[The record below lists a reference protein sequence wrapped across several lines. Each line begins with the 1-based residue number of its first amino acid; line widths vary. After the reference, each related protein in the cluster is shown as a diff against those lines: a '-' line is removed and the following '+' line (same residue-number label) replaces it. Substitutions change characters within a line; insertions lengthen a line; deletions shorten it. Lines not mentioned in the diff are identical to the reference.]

1 MAVAQSDAIK
11 SPGVIALLERAATA
25 ANVSLSVHEFSGCQE
40 GALLWSRGGCAACDH
55 VKKLRWGAR
64 ACANSREKAARKSAT
79 RNAPVPFLCHMG
91 FSCAA
96 MSAGE
101 AGEDRV
107 TLTFGPF
114 CPDVGP
120 GSLEPVALAGL
131 SELTHSEESSLPFSL
146 SDIPRVSAD
155 TVPAVIEWAAESL
168 EAALIRSSGETT
180 GASLKPDEFEPTARS
195 GMGTSS
201 LHRDRYHSAD
211 IVAALGGGSQAHLRR
226 LVKGVIEDT
235 VSQAKP
241 ALAVK
246 RARAIAL
253 VAAALEA
260 SERAGLDTVKAWDG
274 FGSFVE
280 ACRDSGDNGAFGR
293 AVLRI
298 LNTVKKASKGR
309 DGELPYAEL
318 NALLLDGLEEGVTLA
333 EVAAA
338 LGVHPTAVTHRLQ
351 RKFGMSFSEYQGRIR
366 VDTAKELLRKGK
378 LSVVD
383 VARRVGLNDASNFS
397 KLFRKHEGMTPTAYR
412 KRFGKGSQTS

>member
-1 MAVAQSDAIK
+1 
-11 SPGVIALLERAATA
+11 
-25 ANVSLSVHEFSGCQE
+25 
-40 GALLWSRGGCAACDH
+40 
-55 VKKLRWGAR
+55 
-64 ACANSREKAARKSAT
+64 
-79 RNAPVPFLCHMG
+79 
-91 FSCAA
+91 
-96 MSAGE
+96 
-101 AGEDRV
+101 
-107 TLTFGPF
+107 
-114 CPDVGP
+114 
-120 GSLEPVALAGL
+120 VALAGL
-131 SELTHSEESSLPFSL
+131 SELTRSEETSLPFSL

-168 EAALIRSSGETT
+168 EAASILSSGETT
-180 GASLKPDEFEPTARS
+180 VVSLEPDELGSTARS
-195 GMGTSS
+195 GTGASG
-201 LHRDRYHSAD
+201 LRRDRYHSAD

-235 VSQAKP
+235 VSQVKP

-246 RARAIAL
+246 RARAVAL

-260 SERAGLDTVKAWDG
+260 SERAGLDTAKAWDS

-280 ACRDSGDNGAFGR
+280 TCRDSGDSGAFGR

-298 LNTVKKASKGR
+298 LNTVKKAAKGR
-309 DGELPYAEL
+309 DGALPYAEL

-383 VARRVGLNDASNFS
+383 VARRVGLNDGSNFS

-412 KRFGKGSQTS
+412 KRFGKGTQTS